1 MIQNPDLAKDMTIIV
16 TEEEWVLDQKEN
28 EDKSAPRV
36 WTGSYQ
42 LNQKPRAPPT
52 DNDPQNAP
60 VMMSFYLEIYEK
72 GADVPETKMAQ
83 LDGAPI
89 DPAGAPGADAK
100 DDSSNSKTEPAKSS
114 AEKPAGAAKAEP
126 KAAKKVE
133 RVVTEFDDLTLD

>member
-1 MIQNPDLAKDMTIIV
+1 MTVII
-16 TEEEWVLDQKEN
+16 TEEEWDLSLKEN

-42 LNQKPRAPPT
+42 LNQKPRVPPS

-89 DPAGAPGADAK
+89 DAAAPGADAK
-100 DDSSNSKTEPAKSS
+100 DDSTKNDPAKSS
-114 AEKPAGAAKAEP
+114 AEK
-126 KAAKKVE
+126 
-133 RVVTEFDDLTLD
+133 